1 MYCPQCK
8 SEYREGITVC
18 AECEAPLVES
28 LPEDDEEFEEEDSGI
43 KVLLETTHPTDLE
56 PVILKLEESGIPYVL
71 QSGTA
76 LSIVEGRLTATLPED
91 WRAVVIVPSEHLSA
105 AQAIIA
111 QLKPGDDTSETATE
125 GKEEQ

>member
-18 AECEAPLVES
+18 AECETPLVEFLS
-28 LPEDDEEFEEEDSGI
+28 EDNDEVEEEDSEI
-43 KVLLETTHPTDLE
+43 KVLFETSHPTDLE
-56 PVILKLEESGIPYVL
+56 PVILKLEERGIPYVM

-105 AQAIIA
+105 AQGIIA
-111 QLKPGDDTSETATE
+111 QLRAEAEDAQE
-125 GKEEQ
+125 

>member
-8 SEYREGITVC
+8 SEYREGITAC
-18 AECEAPLVES
+18 AECQTPLVES
-28 LPEDDEEFEEEDSGI
+28 LSEDDEEVEEEDSGI

-56 PVILKLEESGIPYVL
+56 PVILQLEERGIPYVL

-76 LSIVEGRLTATLPED
+76 LSILEGRLTATLPED

-105 AQAIIA
+105 ASAVMA
-111 QLKPGDDTSETATE
+111 QLQPEGDISETATD
-125 GKEEQ
+125 GKEEE

>member
-18 AECEAPLVES
+18 AECETPLVEA
-28 LPEDDEEFEEEDSGI
+28 LAEDDEDFEEEDSGI
-43 KVLLETTHPTDLE
+43 KVLLETTHPTDLD
-56 PVILKLEESGIPYVL
+56 PLIVRLEELGIPYVM

-76 LSIVEGRLTATLPED
+76 LPILEGRLTATLPED

-105 AQAIIA
+105 AHAIITE
-111 QLKPGDDTSETATE
+111 LKPNTETSET
-125 GKEEQ
+125 KEESEE

>member
-18 AECEAPLVES
+18 AECETPLVES
-28 LPEDDEEFEEEDSGI
+28 LPEEDEEFEEEDSGM
-43 KVLLETTHPTDLE
+43 KVLLETTHPTDLD
-56 PVILKLEESGIPYVL
+56 PLVVQLEERGIPYVL

-76 LSIVEGRLTATLPED
+76 LPILEGRLTGTLPED

-105 AQAIIA
+105 AYATMA
-111 QLKPGDDTSETATE
+111 ELKPKAEPSETTTE
-125 GKEEQ
+125 ENEE